1 MESIHCKRRL
11 YPVLMGSFHSEGTV
25 TLPCFDT
32 LFLSAPHL
40 VTCKWHRTRTSPLP
54 STLKRVSYEFICW
67 RAQLWKVQA
76 KGVLWLLRDS
86 WGSTSVCLTALANP
100 SALRGANCTG
110 EFHISRGRATFPGF
124 NTAQKSLLHTHTR
137 CALHSG
143 SPHLPRR
150 GAWSRWFPAVRAS
163 AWSIPLTFF
172 QSTDLLGG
180 VNLSKTGLGPSACCR
195 CYWET
200 LIGPMFYILM
210 LNTT

>member
-1 MESIHCKRRL
+1 MESIHCKRLL
-11 YPVLMGSFHSEGTV
+11 YPVLMGSFHSEGTM

-32 LFLSAPHL
+32 LFLRAPHL
-40 VTCKWHRTRTSPLP
+40 VACKWHRTRTSLLP
-54 STLKRVSYEFICW
+54 STFYRVSYEFICW

-76 KGVLWLLRDS
+76 KGVLWLPRVS
-86 WGSTSVCLTALANP
+86 WGSTSVSDGISQPL
-100 SALRGANCTG
+100 SALRGASCTG

-143 SPHLPRR
+143 LLQLPRC

-180 VNLSKTGLGPSACCR
+180 VNLSKTVVWDRLHVAVATEARWLGR
-195 CYWET
+195 CS
-200 LIGPMFYILM
+200 IF
-210 LNTT
+210 